1 MKEYL
6 ECVGVAKRF
15 GGVTALN
22 RLDFSVQQREIL
34 GLIGPNGSGKTTLFN
49 VISGLIRPE
58 EGRVVFKGREI
69 TRLASYAICRLGI
82 ARTYQIVRPF
92 PSLTVLENV
101 IVAATYGRRRE
112 TRIDLARPEAERWL
126 EFTGLAGRAAAMP
139 GQLPLVEQ
147 KRLEMTRALATQP
160 ELLLLDEVMGG
171 LNPTEVDACLAVIRR
186 IRDELGITIVIVEH
200 VMQAVMGV
208 SERVVVLSYGER
220 IADGKPAEVVSD
232 PRVIE
237 AYLGEEYAQALR
249 H

>member
-1 MKEYL
+1 MEDYL

-22 RLDFSVQQREIL
+22 RLDFSVRRGEIL

-82 ARTYQIVRPF
+82 ARTYQIARPF
-92 PSLTVLENV
+92 SSLTVLDNA
-101 IVAATYGRRRE
+101 IVAAAYGRRHD

-126 EFTGLAGRAAAMP
+126 TFTGLAGRTTAMP

-147 KRLEMTRALATQP
+147 KRLELTRALATRP

-171 LNPTEVDACLAVIRR
+171 LNPTEVDACLAMIRR
-186 IRDELGITIVIVEH
+186 IRDELGITVVIVEH

-208 SERVVVLSYGER
+208 SDRVVVLSYGER
-220 IADGKPAEVVSD
+220 IADGKPADVVSD

-237 AYLGEEYAQALR
+237 AYLGEGYAQALER
-249 H
+249 

>member
-1 MKEYL
+1 MEEYL

-22 RLDFSVQQREIL
+22 RLDFSVRRGEIL

-82 ARTYQIVRPF
+82 ARTFQIARPF
-92 PSLTVLENV
+92 SSLTVLDNA
-101 IVAATYGRRRE
+101 IVAAAYGRRHDR
-112 TRIDLARPEAERWL
+112 RIDLARPEAERWL
-126 EFTGLAGRAAAMP
+126 TFTGLGGRTTAMP

-147 KRLEMTRALATQP
+147 KRLELTRALATRP

-171 LNPTEVDACLAVIRR
+171 LNPTEVDACLAMIRR
-186 IRDELGITIVIVEH
+186 IRDELGITVVIVEH

-208 SERVVVLSYGER
+208 SDRVVVLSYGER
-220 IADGKPAEVVSD
+220 IADGKPEDVVSD

-237 AYLGEEYAQALR
+237 AYLGEEYAPALER
-249 H
+249 

>member
-1 MKEYL
+1 MEEYL

-22 RLDFSVQQREIL
+22 RLDFSVRRGEIL

-82 ARTYQIVRPF
+82 ARTYQIARPF
-92 PSLTVLENV
+92 SSLTVLENA
-101 IVAATYGRRRE
+101 IVAAAYGRRHD

-126 EFTGLAGRAAAMP
+126 TFTGLGGRATAMP

-147 KRLEMTRALATQP
+147 KRLELTRALATRP

-171 LNPTEVDACLAVIRR
+171 LNPTEVDACLAMIRR
-186 IRDELGITIVIVEH
+186 IRDELGITVVIVEH

-208 SERVVVLSYGER
+208 SDRVVVLSYGER
-220 IADGKPAEVVSD
+220 IADGKPEDVVSD

-237 AYLGEEYAQALR
+237 AYLGEEYAPALER
-249 H
+249 

>member
-1 MKEYL
+1 MEDYL

-22 RLDFSVQQREIL
+22 RLDFSVRRGEIL

-82 ARTYQIVRPF
+82 ARTFQIARPF
-92 PSLTVLENV
+92 SSLTVLDNA
-101 IVAATYGRRRE
+101 IVAAAYGRRHD

-126 EFTGLAGRAAAMP
+126 TFTGLAGRATAMP

-147 KRLEMTRALATQP
+147 KRLELTRALATRP

-171 LNPTEVDACLAVIRR
+171 LNPTEVDACVAMIRR
-186 IRDELGITIVIVEH
+186 IRDELGITVVIVEH

-208 SERVVVLSYGER
+208 SDRVVVLSYGER
-220 IADGKPAEVVSD
+220 IADGKPADVVSD

-237 AYLGEEYAQALR
+237 AYLGEGYAQALER
-249 H
+249 

>member
-1 MKEYL
+1 MEDYL
-6 ECVGVAKRF
+6 ACVRVAKRF

-22 RLDFSVQQREIL
+22 GLDFSVRPREIL

-58 EGRVVFKGREI
+58 EGRVIFKGREI
-69 TRLASYAICRLGI
+69 TRLASHAICRLGI

-92 PSLTVLENV
+92 LSLSVLDNV
-101 IVAATYGRRRE
+101 IVAATYGRRHE
-112 TRIDLARPEAERWL
+112 TRVHRARSEAERWL

-147 KRLEMTRALATQP
+147 KRLELTRALATQP

-171 LNPTEVDACLAVIRR
+171 LNPTEVDACLAMIRR

-200 VMQAVMGV
+200 VMRAVMGV

-220 IADGKPAEVVSD
+220 IADGKPADVVSD

-237 AYLGEEYAQALR
+237 AYLGGEYAQALR
-249 H
+249 R